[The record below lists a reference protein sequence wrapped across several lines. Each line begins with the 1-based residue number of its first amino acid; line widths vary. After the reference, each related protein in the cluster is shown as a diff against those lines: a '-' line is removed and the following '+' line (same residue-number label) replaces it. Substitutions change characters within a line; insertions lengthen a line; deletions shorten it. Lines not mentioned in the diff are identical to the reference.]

1 MRTAFFSRS
10 LACLLL
16 AAAPFAALAQNPA
29 ATEGVPPPRLLPA
42 PPTLLQ
48 QFDVGAGTVQ
58 ELFLQQTSGGYA
70 VELWVGGAIRTLV
83 MQPHDVR
90 APGFQLMVVDAQG
103 MHQVP
108 TPPSVTYRGG
118 LADLA
123 DSRAAA
129 TIVDGSL
136 RAMLRTASG
145 DTWVI
150 QPVREVDPTAG
161 PRVHVVFRS
170 VDSLPRAVTCGV
182 QANVQPAPAAGGED
196 VLYECQLA
204 IEADYPFYQLNGSNV
219 TTTQNDVTS
228 VINVVDTIYRN
239 DVQIDMLVT
248 QIIVNT
254 VPDPYTSSVASQLL
268 PQFGNYWNAFRGGVV
283 RDTAHLFTGRPM
295 GASSNGAIGI
305 AYLGVTCNVGNAYG
319 VSQSR
324 WSSNLSYRAA
334 VTAHEIGHNF
344 NAGHCDGSPPCYIMC
359 SGIGGCN
366 NVQST
371 FSQGE
376 RSQIIAY
383 RQSIGCLSLLPTQ
396 PSLTSASPTTVK
408 TFRPPL
414 VTLNGNGLI
423 GVNQIQVG
431 TSTVTSGISVLSDT
445 QLRFTPPTGLA
456 LGTHAVRVVNSAGT
470 SNAINLTVGPTN
482 PIELAAPGVVLGGGT
497 FLAEFGGM
505 PGDHA
510 WFLVGL
516 ANTTAPLSGFPVLA
530 SFSVLQISLL
540 DTRGLGSYSIP
551 IPPGVLSGLRAYTQV
566 IAIDPTTTTIRS
578 VSNIG
583 NTLFFN

>member
-1 MRTAFFSRS
+1 MLKQLLS
-10 LACLLL
+10 LAP
-16 AAAPFAALAQNPA
+16 AAALFAFSPAVPCQQPQPLEAPAALLEHYSLR
-29 ATEGVPPPRLLPA
+29 T
-42 PPTLLQ
+42 
-48 QFDVGAGTVQ
+48 GTVQ
-58 ELFLQQTSGGYA
+58 DLYLPARGEAGFRVEVVIDGA
-70 VELWVGGAIRTLV
+70 VRTLELAA
-83 MQPHDVR
+83 HDVR
-90 APGFQLMVVDAQG
+90 TADFRLLLDDGKTLQQLA
-103 MHQVP
+103 
-108 TPPSVTYRGG
+108 TPPSVTFRGQIQGMADSAVAATLVGGQLEAVVLLDDRTMWGIQPANKAIPALPATTHVVYRAHDVETPGVHCG
-118 LADLA
+118 VHHDAAPVDAPGTPGPQALKIAEIAVDADL
-123 DSRAAA
+123 
-129 TIVDGSL
+129 
-136 RAMLRTASG
+136 
-145 DTWVI
+145 
-150 QPVREVDPTAG
+150 E
-161 PRVHVVFRS
+161 
-170 VDSLPRAVTCGV
+170 
-182 QANVQPAPAAGGED
+182 
-196 VLYECQLA
+196 Y
-204 IEADYPFYQLNGSNV
+204 YQRNGSNSTNVNNAV
-219 TTTQNDVTS
+219 TA
-228 VINVVDTIYRN
+228 VINGMNVIYKRDTEIEHNLTTIIIRTTAIYN
-239 DVQIDMLVT
+239 WNGDLC
-248 QIIVNT
+248 
-254 VPDPYTSSVASQLL
+254 QLL
-268 PQFGNYWNAFRGGVV
+268 SDFRNYWNANHGSVRRDLAHIFTGKGAFSGVV
-283 RDTAHLFTGRPM
+283 GC
-295 GASSNGAIGI
+295 
-305 AYLGVTCNVGNAYG
+305 AYLTVVCNLGAAYGSSKAYHSSLTTNVGL
-319 VSQSR
+319 VS
-324 WSSNLSYRAA
+324 
-334 VTAHEIGHNF
+334 HECGHNWS
-344 NAGHCDGSPPCYIMC
+344 AGHCDSSPPCYIMC